1 MKTPK
6 EISISIEHCCK
17 AIFKGLNGDADPK
30 RDKVLTT
37 QCKKFEL
44 NESFI
49 KKLIFV
55 KDDRIDER
63 YARKKRK
70 REKPANLLN

>member
-1 MKTPK
+1 MNIPK
-6 EISISIEHCCK
+6 QISISIESCCE

-37 QCKKFEL
+37 QCKKFDL
-44 NESFI
+44 DESFI
-49 KKLIFV
+49 KKLIFI

-70 REKPANLLN
+70 REKPEKFLN